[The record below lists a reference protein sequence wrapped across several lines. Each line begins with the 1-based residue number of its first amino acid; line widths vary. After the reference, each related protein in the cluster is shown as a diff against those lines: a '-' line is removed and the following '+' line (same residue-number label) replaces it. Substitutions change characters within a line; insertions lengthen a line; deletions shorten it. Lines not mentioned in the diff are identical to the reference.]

1 MSQTSDQQ
9 RFTISEV
16 AAKARMSSK
25 MAAFRRTAV
34 RGWRFNVADV
44 LVKLHQIRSHTFL
57 LYDRF
62 KFHQPYVV
70 AQGGYVIVRPDINCC
85 TRGGGGSGRKCFDD
99 RSPVVHIYQYMK
111 CMLQVCVTS
120 SWSVLHSSAFLPQSK
135 VYSVQTRLVSGK
147 AEALVIRL
155 LPSPLSSKMDPTR
168 T

>member
-1 MSQTSDQQ
+1 MVKGKGLDTCYSATYMSQTSDQQ

-44 LVKLHQIRSHTFL
+44 LVELHQIRSHTFL

-85 TRGGGGSGRKCFDD
+85 TRGGA
-99 RSPVVHIYQYMK
+99 
-111 CMLQVCVTS
+111 
-120 SWSVLHSSAFLPQSK
+120 VLGENVLTTGP
-135 VYSVQTRLVSGK
+135 
-147 AEALVIRL
+147 
-155 LPSPLSSKMDPTR
+155 PSFTFIN